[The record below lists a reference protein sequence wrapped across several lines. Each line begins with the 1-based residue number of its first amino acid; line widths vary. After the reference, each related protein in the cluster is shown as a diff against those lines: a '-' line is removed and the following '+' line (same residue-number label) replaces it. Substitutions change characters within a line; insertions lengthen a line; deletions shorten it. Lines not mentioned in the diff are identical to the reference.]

1 MCRAPAHTATFQAP
15 KASRFDF
22 AKAVTKAVKTPKA
35 SPAAQGKA
43 SLRKAAAQKTMPPET
58 AAFHE
63 AWEAVKSLMTTRM
76 SAAETEPEVA
86 AAPTI
91 EQAKVEAKLDTARR
105 TSVMAGLEALKRAH
119 QAVGLKCCSPGMLS
133 QLYAD
138 FDSMSQHADKLWDM
152 ALNSARG

>member
-1 MCRAPAHTATFQAP
+1 
-15 KASRFDF
+15 
-22 AKAVTKAVKTPKA
+22 
-35 SPAAQGKA
+35 
-43 SLRKAAAQKTMPPET
+43 MPPAT

-63 AWEAVKSLMTTRM
+63 AWEAVKSLMTKRM

-119 QAVGLKCCSPGMLS
+119 QAVDLECYTLGMLG
-133 QLYAD
+133 QLNAD
-138 FDSMSQHADKLWDM
+138 FDSVSQHVNKLWDM
-152 ALNSARG
+152 EVNSAGDEDQVAAYQKAQATFQTIRLL